1 MKIGIDITMLVYT
14 GSGVAN
20 YTFNLV
26 KNLLK
31 IDKENE
37 YRLFYSSFRRPK
49 NFSQLEELKKLGA
62 KIYDLPIP
70 TRVLKSFWNQFYI
83 IPVEW
88 CIGKVDIYHS
98 SDFLRPPLLKGT
110 KGITTVH
117 DLTWKIYPQ
126 YHEQRIIEA
135 HAIKLK
141 KTIKYNDTV
150 ITDSLST
157 KKDLSKYFQE
167 INTKKVQV
175 VYPGIGEQFK
185 LKARDQE
192 LKMILEKYFIDLE
205 DKFLLYVGAIEPRKN
220 LVLAINIFNELVKDS
235 RFSDFKFVITGR
247 AGWKNENVFQSIKQ
261 LGLENKVRFTGFVV
275 DEDLPYLYN
284 AASLTIYLSA
294 YEGFGLP
301 PLESLACGT
310 KVIVGDNSSLRETIS
325 PEFLVDLS
333 DRSKILEKMKYL
345 LSNEIK
351 INSEEIQEKFNWKK
365 SAQQFLKIIIA
376 INN

>member
-1 MKIGIDITMLVYT
+1 MLVYT

-49 NFSQLEELKKLGA
+49 NFYYLN
-62 KIYDLPIP
+62 
-70 TRVLKSFWNQFYI
+70 VLKRLGGKVYEYRFPPSLLQLWWSKLNI

-88 CIGKVDIYHS
+88 FIGKVDVYFS

-167 INTKKVQV
+167 INRKKVQV

-185 LKARDQE
+185 LKARDKEQ
-192 LKMILEKYFIDLE
+192 KMILEKYMIDFE
-205 DKFLLYVGAIEPRKN
+205 DRFLLYVGAIEPRKN
-220 LVLAINIFNELVKDS
+220 LVLAINIFNKLVKDS

-247 AGWKNENVFQSIKQ
+247 AGWKNESVFQSIKQ
-261 LGLENKVRFTGFVV
+261 LGLEKKIRFTGFVV

-284 AASLTIYLSA
+284 AAQLTVYLSA

-301 PLESLACGT
+301 PIESLACGT
-310 KVIVGDNSSLRETIS
+310 KVIVGDNSSLREIIDK
-325 PEFLVDLS
+325 EFLVDLS
-333 DRSKILEKMKYL
+333 DKNKILEKIKYL
-345 LSNEIK
+345 LSNKIK

-365 SAQQFLKIIIA
+365 SGQQFLKIISTL
-376 INN
+376 